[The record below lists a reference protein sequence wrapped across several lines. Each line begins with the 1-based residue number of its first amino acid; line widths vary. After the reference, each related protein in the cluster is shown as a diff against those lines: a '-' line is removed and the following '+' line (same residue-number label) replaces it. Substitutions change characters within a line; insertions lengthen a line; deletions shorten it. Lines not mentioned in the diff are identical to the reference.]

1 MRESGLASFDEVWDM
16 TGMKAYFYFE
26 ETGEDWRL
34 LSSFIH
40 KRAKQTLGTL
50 LLFFNLLEETNA
62 ISIPEKNAESKRVI
76 ITIVNDILY
85 LLILNVPFASLIS
98 YSVKSGVDLKPIPEI
113 ISSSVLITTSRSV

>member
-1 MRESGLASFDEVWDM
+1 MESIL
-16 TGMKAYFYFE
+16 
-26 ETGEDWRL
+26 ETNEPED
-34 LSSFIH
+34 LSNSS
-40 KRAKQTLGTL
+40 
-50 LLFFNLLEETNA
+50 FNLLEETNA

-85 LLILNVPFASLIS
+85 LLIPNVPFASLIS